1 MINFPETP
9 CVVVDYDILM
19 KNIQQMQSLCDES
32 GCNLRPHIKTHKS
45 VEIAKMQIAAGAAGI
60 TCAKLSEAEV
70 MAEGGIDD
78 IFVAIPLIGSKILR
92 GIELAGKIKR
102 LILTVDSIEGATA
115 LSKEAQRNNIK
126 LEVRLEIDTG
136 ARRTGLPIQ
145 AGLDLADKI
154 SNLPGLN
161 LTGVWTFKG
170 MTYNGKKTTNH
181 KEAVDEE
188 GALLYDFAQTLIQRG
203 LNIKDISG
211 GSTPTSK
218 YYSPSV
224 AKGHITEIRPG
235 TYVFN
240 DVMCMLYRS
249 CTEEDISASIYAT
262 VISTPTSDL
271 AIIDG
276 GSKTFATDQKLNTP
290 PHNFHSFAYVK
301 GRPDLRFDR
310 LSEELGMLRTESG
323 CAINLKVGDIL
334 ELFPTH
340 ICPTI
345 NLHNK
350 LYVKEGGI
358 FREIP
363 VNARGMVF

>member
-1 MINFPETP
+1 MMNFPETP
-9 CVVVDYDILM
+9 CVIIDYDILSA
-19 KNIQQMQSLCDES
+19 NIKRMQRICDEN
-32 GCNLRPHIKTHKS
+32 GCDLRPHIKTHKS

-78 IFVAIPLIGSKILR
+78 IFVAVPLIGSKISR

-115 LSKEAQRNNIK
+115 LSKEAQRNNIE

-136 ARRTGLPIQ
+136 AKRTGVPIQ
-145 AGLDLADKI
+145 AGLDLAEKI

-170 MTYNGKKTTNH
+170 MTYNGQKTTNH
-181 KEAVDEE
+181 KEAADEE
-188 GALLYDFAQTLIQRG
+188 CALIYEFVQTLNQRDF
-203 LNIKDISG
+203 NIKDISV
-211 GSTPTSK
+211 GSTPTAEH
-218 YYSPSV
+218 YSPSA
-224 AKGHITEIRPG
+224 AKGLITEVRPG
-235 TYVFN
+235 TYAFN
-240 DVMCMLYRS
+240 DVMCMLYQS
-249 CTEEDISASIYAT
+249 CTQEDIAASICAT
-262 VISTPTSDL
+262 VISTPTPEL

-290 PHNFHSFAYVK
+290 PLNFHSFAYVK

-323 CAINLKVGDIL
+323 NATNLKVGDIL
-334 ELFPTH
+334 EFFPIH

-345 NLHNK
+345 NLHNN
-350 LYVKEGGI
+350 LYVEEGGI

-363 VNARGMVF
+363 VNARGMLI